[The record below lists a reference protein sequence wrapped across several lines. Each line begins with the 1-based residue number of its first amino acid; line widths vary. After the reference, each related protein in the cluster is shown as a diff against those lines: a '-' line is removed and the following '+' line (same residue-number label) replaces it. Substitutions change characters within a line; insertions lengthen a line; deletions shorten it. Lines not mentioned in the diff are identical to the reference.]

1 MVGWVWGEGVEE
13 GVEEG
18 KEGRDRVSR
27 LSGELESDVCSVE
40 SGTGLDLS
48 SVICH
53 LSPVLFIVTYFL

>member
-1 MVGWVWGEGVEE
+1 M
-13 GVEEG
+13 EEG